1 MLNFKRIEEAIN
13 IISKEKNISKQDL
26 IDVIEAALKTAYKKD
41 YWNKEENV
49 NAHLD
54 LKAWELEITV
64 EKTVVSEVEN
74 PFTEITLE
82 ELWDDGEGFEEG
94 DIVELDVTDNIKWK
108 DLEETFGRIA
118 SQAARQV
125 IVQKIWEREKEKIY
139 ELFKDREWEII
150 SVKVDIIENG
160 KVILDYNGTQ
170 ITLPKWEQ
178 VSRDR
183 YEQGQRM
190 YVYIAEAVEVENAP
204 PKVVISRKPAD
215 LVAKVFETQVPE
227 LEDGTI
233 RIENI
238 VRQAW
243 VKTKILVTSDYDE
256 IDPAGTLIWPKWMRV
271 KAIMDEF
278 NWEKIDIISANDEV
292 WEMIAKSLTPA
303 KITKVE
309 FDEENK
315 QAIVYLNA
323 EERSKA
329 VWKNWI
335 NVIQASKLTGYE
347 IDIQENK

>member
-41 YWNKEENV
+41 YGNKEENV

-54 LKAWELEITV
+54 LKAGELEITV

-82 ELWDDGEGFEEG
+82 ELGDDGEGFEEG
-94 DIVELDVTDNIKWK
+94 DIVELDVTDNIKGK

-125 IVQKIWEREKEKIY
+125 IVQKIGEREKEKIY
-139 ELFKDREWEII
+139 ELFKDREGEII

-170 ITLPKWEQ
+170 ITLPKGEQ

-238 VRQAW
+238 VRQAG

-256 IDPAGTLIWPKWMRV
+256 IDPAGTLIGPKGMRV

-278 NWEKIDIISANDEV
+278 NGEKIDIISANDEV
-292 WEMIAKSLTPA
+292 GEMIAKSLTPA

-329 VWKNWI
+329 VGKNGI